1 MPNDRN
7 MRGHAAVLVANALW
21 GLNASIGKTI
31 LGELSA
37 LTVTTIRMVVA
48 ALVFWSFSLFLP
60 KEHVHHQDMLK
71 LFFAALLGVVLNQGM
86 FLFGLSYTTALD
98 ASIVTTAMPIITMII
113 AAIYLK
119 EPITGMKVMGVFVGA
134 MGVFILMLNSQTT
147 GRHPGNLVGD
157 VLCLVSQISFAF
169 YLVLFRDLIVK
180 YSPITIC
187 KWLFIYASVCFIP
200 FSYADVVSIDFSS
213 FSLALWLRL
222 GYVVIGSTF
231 LAYICL
237 MSSQRLLRPTIVSMY
252 NYIQPIIVTLVMVM
266 MGIDDLNWMKAVA
279 IILIIL
285 GVSYVTLS
293 KSRTDFEQVG
303 KEL

>member
-1 MPNDRN
+1 MPNDKN
-7 MRGHAAVLVANALW
+7 IRGHAAILAANALW

-31 LGELSA
+31 LTELSA
-37 LTVTTIRMVVA
+37 LTVTTVRMVAA
-48 ALVFWSFSLFLP
+48 ALVFWGFSLFIP

-71 LFFAALLGVVLNQGM
+71 LFFAALLGVVLNQGV

-98 ASIVTTAMPIITMII
+98 ASIVTTATPILTMII

-119 EPITGMKVMGVFVGA
+119 EPITGMKVMGIFVGA
-134 MGVFILMLNSQTT
+134 IGVFILIMNCQTT
-147 GRHPGNLVGD
+147 GRHPGNLTGD
-157 VLCLVSQISFAF
+157 VLCLLSQLSFAF
-169 YLVLFRDLIVK
+169 YLVLFKDLVSK

-200 FSYADVVSIDFSS
+200 FSYADLVSLDFST
-213 FSLALWLRL
+213 FSAALWLRL

-231 LAYICL
+231 LSYICL

-252 NYIQPIIVTLVMVM
+252 NYIQPVVVAVVMII
-266 MGIDDLNWMKAVA
+266 MGIDGLNWMKAVA
-279 IILIIL
+279 IVLIIL
-285 GVSYVTLS
+285 GVFYVTLS
-293 KSRTDFEQVG
+293 KSRNDFEEAG